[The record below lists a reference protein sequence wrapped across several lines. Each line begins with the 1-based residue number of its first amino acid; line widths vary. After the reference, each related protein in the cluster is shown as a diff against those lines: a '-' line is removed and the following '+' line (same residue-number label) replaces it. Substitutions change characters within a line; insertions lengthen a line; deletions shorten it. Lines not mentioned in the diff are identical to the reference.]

1 LRPACKWVCCVWP
14 GQLGDAEGMPVAG
27 RNQIIYSL
35 YMCIYIYM
43 PAEGRPCCVG
53 LSRVEALSSN
63 MCTRWQTWSQVLRP
77 PFSMLVRLL
86 SAAMLGYK
94 QPPPT
99 RFQHRFRP
107 WFWHYLD
114 IISSTVSCSSEIRF
128 RKTNHTNGSWISSIF
143 DYFCVM
149 RYIYHY
155 HMRWT
160 IVRSYIQLYIWG

>member
-1 LRPACKWVCCVWP
+1 MTRPT
-14 GQLGDAEGMPVAG
+14 GGRGGDASCWPEPNNIQSV
-27 RNQIIYSL
+27 NV
-35 YMCIYIYM
+35 CIYIYIHT
-43 PAEGRPCCVG
+43 PAEGRPCWVG
-53 LSRVEALSSN
+53 LSRVEASSSN
-63 MCTRWQTWSQVLRP
+63 MCTRWQTWSQVLGP

-86 SAAMLGYK
+86 SAAMLGDK